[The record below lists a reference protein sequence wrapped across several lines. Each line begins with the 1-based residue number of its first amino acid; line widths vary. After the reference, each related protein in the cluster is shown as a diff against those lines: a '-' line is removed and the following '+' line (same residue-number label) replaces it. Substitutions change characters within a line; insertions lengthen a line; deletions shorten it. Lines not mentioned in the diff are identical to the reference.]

1 MIGLLLLFKRDLI
14 LGFHRTAKVFIII
27 VILGLFNFLYYL
39 YFLHISLSK
48 STVAFWDIIGKTFAG
63 VPFELVEQ
71 QTIEFPFGWII
82 FQLSGAILVNTFIK
96 EDLFAHSAFIRVRT
110 KSIFKLWVSKLLF
123 CCTAILIFYILI
135 LSLTWFVWKLSGGTV
150 NNLTDYGESILRYSS
165 FQFSYSQ
172 IIVYSILLNI
182 AGTFLFTFIF
192 AFLTLIFKTIY
203 SFMVCI
209 CILFL
214 SIFSDNPMLLGNEFM
229 LIRHPMFG
237 LSPVVS
243 IIMTL
248 IIVPILCIIFLI
260 VGGIYLSKYDL
271 ISNTEME

>member
-1 MIGLLLLFKRDLI
+1 MIGLLLLFKRDMI
-14 LGFHRTAKVFIII
+14 LGFHRTTKTFIII
-27 VILGLFNFLYYL
+27 SILGLFNFLYYL
-39 YFLHISLSK
+39 YFLHISLTK
-48 STVAFWDIIGKTFAG
+48 SNVAFWDIIGKTFAG

-110 KSIFKLWVSKLLF
+110 KSIFKMWVSKLLF
-123 CCTAILIFYILI
+123 CCAAIFIFYILI

-203 SFMVCI
+203 SFIICI

-237 LSPVVS
+237 LPPVVS

-248 IIVPILCIIFLI
+248 IIVPILCIVFSIG
-260 VGGIYLSKYDL
+260 GGIYLSKYDL
-271 ISNTEME
+271 ISDMEKE

>member
-1 MIGLLLLFKRDLI
+1 MIGLLLLFKRDMI
-14 LGFHRTAKVFIII
+14 LGFHRTTKTFIII
-27 VILGLFNFLYYL
+27 SILGLFNFLYYL
-39 YFLHISLSK
+39 YFLHISLTK
-48 STVAFWDIIGKTFAG
+48 SNVAFWDVIGKTFAG

-110 KSIFKLWVSKLLF
+110 KSIFKMWVSKLLF
-123 CCTAILIFYILI
+123 CCAAIFIFYILI

-203 SFMVCI
+203 SFIICI

-214 SIFSDNPMLLGNEFM
+214 SIFSNNPMLLGNEFM

-237 LSPVVS
+237 LPPVVS

-248 IIVPILCIIFLI
+248 IIVPILCIVFSIG
-260 VGGIYLSKYDL
+260 GGIYLSKYDL
-271 ISNTEME
+271 ISDMEKE

>member
-1 MIGLLLLFKRDLI
+1 MI
-14 LGFHRTAKVFIII
+14 LGFHRTAKTFIII
-27 VILGLFNFLYYL
+27 SILGLFNFLYYL
-39 YFLHISLSK
+39 YFLHISLTK
-48 STVAFWDIIGKTFAG
+48 SNVAFWDVIGKTFAG

-110 KSIFKLWVSKLLF
+110 KSIFKMWVSKLLF
-123 CCTAILIFYILI
+123 CCAAIFIFYILI

-203 SFMVCI
+203 NFIICI

-237 LSPVVS
+237 LPPVVS

-248 IIVPILCIIFLI
+248 IIVPILCIVFSIG
-260 VGGIYLSKYDL
+260 GGIYLSKYDL
-271 ISNTEME
+271 ISDMEKE

>member
-1 MIGLLLLFKRDLI
+1 MIGLLLLFKRDMI
-14 LGFHRTAKVFIII
+14 LGFHRTTKTFIII
-27 VILGLFNFLYYL
+27 SILGLFNFLYYL
-39 YFLHISLSK
+39 YFLHISLTK
-48 STVAFWDIIGKTFAG
+48 SNVAFWDVIGKTFAG
-63 VPFELVEQ
+63 VPFKLVEQ

-110 KSIFKLWVSKLLF
+110 KSIFKMWVSKLLF
-123 CCTAILIFYILI
+123 CCAAIFIFYILI

-203 SFMVCI
+203 SFIICI

-237 LSPVVS
+237 LPPVVS

-248 IIVPILCIIFLI
+248 IIVPILCIVFSIG
-260 VGGIYLSKYDL
+260 GGIYLSKYDL
-271 ISNTEME
+271 ISDMEKE

>member
-1 MIGLLLLFKRDLI
+1 MIGLLLLFKRDMI
-14 LGFHRTAKVFIII
+14 LGFHRTTKTFIII
-27 VILGLFNFLYYL
+27 SILGLFNFLYYL
-39 YFLHISLSK
+39 YFLHISLTK
-48 STVAFWDIIGKTFAG
+48 SNVAFWDVIGKTFAG
-63 VPFELVEQ
+63 VPFKLVEQ

-110 KSIFKLWVSKLLF
+110 KSIFKLWISKLLF
-123 CCTAILIFYILI
+123 GSTAILIFYIII

-203 SFMVCI
+203 SFIICI

-243 IIMTL
+243 IIMIL
-248 IIVPILCIIFLI
+248 IIVPILCIVFSI

-271 ISNTEME
+271 ISDTEKE